1 VRPAGAAVLV
11 GDPAYPAS
19 ADCILAGPFAAREI
33 MLFRAFN
40 NFMPSERLLL
50 DPPQSLTQV

>member
-1 VRPAGAAVLV
+1 LV